1 MTSRLTSTNESQPR
15 VRTSHSRL
23 LALQKRAAGFTL
35 IEVCVAMAIGVL
47 ILGIA
52 VISMAGMQAE
62 TQLKRM
68 ASRVETLA
76 RQSLQEAVMKQRL
89 IQLDLNAGLGAEG
102 RLQVKRVGDSR
113 FRNPQRGEI
122 WEFSPTGI
130 CEPVEVRVTNEA
142 GVIELAFDPL
152 TGCAVRKSIIVKS

>member
-1 MTSRLTSTNESQPR
+1 MNHLLASTNENQPR
-15 VRTSHSRL
+15 VSSSYTRPIGF
-23 LALQKRAAGFTL
+23 QKGLPGFTL

-89 IQLDLNAGLGAEG
+89 IQLDLNAGLAAEG
-102 RLQVKRVGDSR
+102 RVQVKRVGESA
-113 FRNPQRGEI
+113 FRNPKRGEI

-142 GVIELAFDPL
+142 GVIELGFDPL
-152 TGCAVRKSIIVKS
+152 TGCAVRKSVIVKS